1 MVILFEKPHRAAHAD
16 TDTRARAPSR
26 LTLGLAG
33 IGAWTRGAPDWA
45 SLRALLR
52 GESGPR
58 EDAPARPAAGI
69 LPSGERRRAP
79 ESVLL
84 AAEIAGQA
92 CTAAQREAGSLPCVF
107 ASTHGELSITD
118 YMCATLASAPQ
129 ELSPTKFHNS
139 VHNAPAGYW
148 TIAAQCT
155 AGSSAVTGYHAS
167 FGAGL
172 LEAAALALADETP
185 VLFAAYDIGSS
196 GPLAEMT
203 GTTRAFGTAL
213 VLAPPSDAL
222 PWLSIA
228 THGAGAAVTPA
239 PAAVA
244 ELANDNPLNAHAL
257 AFLAALA
264 GAAPPR
270 LTLPAASGLMLDM
283 EIRTSA

>member
-1 MVILFEKPHRAAHAD
+1 M
-16 TDTRARAPSR
+16 
-26 LTLGLAG
+26 LGIAG
-33 IGAWTRGAPDWA
+33 VGAWTRGAPDWP

-52 GESGPR
+52 GEAGWR
-58 EDAPARPAAGI
+58 EDAPARPAAGV
-69 LPSGERRRAP
+69 LPPGERRRAP

-92 CTAAQREAGSLPCVF
+92 CAAAGREPGGLPCVF

-118 YMCATLASAPQ
+118 YMCATLAGAPH

-155 AGSSAVTGYHAS
+155 AGSSAVTGHHAS

-172 LEAAALALADETP
+172 LEAAALALADDTP

-203 GTTRAFGTAL
+203 RTTRAFGLAL
-213 VLAPPSDAL
+213 VLAPAADAL
-222 PWLSIA
+222 PKLSLA
-228 THGAGAAVTPA
+228 THSGVPVTPA
-239 PAAVA
+239 PGCVA
-244 ELANDNPLNAHAL
+244 ELAQDNPLAAHAL

-264 GAAPPR
+264 GAASPR